1 MAEKTTPGFLQTINP
16 MLENSQLDDA
26 GWESVYYW
34 YSKLNVDVKEFALSE
49 VFNSRLNQAY
59 DMNVNELCDT
69 PDLTWFFENLD
80 QSQSLDQLLLLEFL
94 SGPVPEEF
102 SENFDKTQKRLYF
115 QSKTSQIYRYS
126 ASRKKLKDSFDTI

>member
-1 MAEKTTPGFLQTINP
+1 
-16 MLENSQLDDA
+16 
-26 GWESVYYW
+26 
-34 YSKLNVDVKEFALSE
+34 
-49 VFNSRLNQAY
+49 
-59 DMNVNELCDT
+59 MNVNELCDT

-115 QSKTSQIYRYS
+115 
-126 ASRKKLKDSFDTI
+126 